1 LNFTSPPASV
11 FHPGDVPPAAKF
23 GSFLRALLILGRV
36 SNLPTVWTNCLAGW
50 LLGGD
55 GDWPALGWLCLGASL
70 VYLGGMYLNDAFDAE
85 WDRRFRRE
93 RPIPAGTVRAPLVWA
108 LGWLWLVGGSAVL
121 LEKAGAPLSL
131 VALLVTAVLAYD
143 VIHKAVAFAP
153 LLMAA
158 CRFLLYVIAAST
170 GSFGLTGIAVWGGV
184 VMAAYITGLSFLARV
199 ESTESAF
206 ERAPLALLAAPLVLG
221 LVVNDQE
228 YRVSGL
234 VLCFVV
240 GAWILLSVRHAFDR
254 PVVNVG
260 RAVGGL
266 LAGIPLVDLLIVGW
280 VAPELSAW
288 FASCFALAWLAQ
300 RVVPAT

>member
-1 LNFTSPPASV
+1 M
-11 FHPGDVPPAAKF
+11 
-23 GSFLRALLILGRV
+23 RALLVLGRV
-36 SNLPTVWTNCLAGW
+36 SNLPTVWSNCLAGW

-55 GDWPALGWLCLGASL
+55 GGWPALGWLCLGASL

-93 RPIPAGTVRAPLVWA
+93 RPIPAGAVRASWVWA
-108 LGWLWLVGGSAVL
+108 LGWLWLLGGGAILAVQS
-121 LEKAGAPLSL
+121 GAPLSL
-131 VALLVTAVLAYD
+131 VVLLAACVLAYD
-143 VIHKAVAFAP
+143 VVHKLVGFAP

-170 GSFGLTGIAVWGGV
+170 GSFGVTGIAVWGGV
-184 VMAAYITGLSFLARV
+184 VLAAYIMGLSFLARV
-199 ESTESAF
+199 ESTDSVFA
-206 ERAPLALLAAPLVLG
+206 RAPLALLAAPLVLA

-240 GAWILLSVRHAFDR
+240 GAWILMSLRHAFNR
-254 PVVNVG
+254 PVASVG

-266 LAGIPLVDLLIVGW
+266 LAGIPLVDLLLVGW
-280 VAPELSAW
+280 VSPELAAW
-288 FASCFALAWLAQ
+288 FAGCFVLAWLAQ

>member
-1 LNFTSPPASV
+1 V
-11 FHPGDVPPAAKF
+11 FHPGDVPAENKP

-36 SNLPTVWTNCLAGW
+36 SNLPTVWTNCFAGW

-93 RPIPAGTVRAPLVWA
+93 RPVPAGAIPLSVVWA
-108 LGWLWLVGGSAVL
+108 LGWLWLLAGGAVL
-121 LEKAGAPLSL
+121 ALQTGAPLWL
-131 VALLVTAVLAYD
+131 VVLLLTAVLAYD
-143 VIHKAVAFAP
+143 VVHKAVAFAP

-158 CRFLLYVIAAST
+158 CRLLLYLIAAST

-184 VMAAYITGLSFLARV
+184 VMAAYILGLSFLARA
-199 ESTESAF
+199 ESTDSAF
-206 ERAPLALLAAPLVLG
+206 ARAPLALLAAPLVLA

-240 GAWILLSVRHAFDR
+240 GAWILLSLRHALNQ
-254 PVVNVG
+254 PVANVG

-280 VAPELSAW
+280 VSPELAAW
-288 FASCFALAWLAQ
+288 FLGCFALAWLAQ
-300 RVVPAT
+300 RIVPAT